1 MDLTMPE
8 GPADMTTRGE
18 EFFRTEGTYTSL
30 GAPTPGGPVA
40 RWLVHEGQRIEKHR
54 PDVRRAVL
62 AARRR
67 RGAVVARH
75 APSEEGQNTVASS
88 GQLARKPTLVSI
100 GSTAIGE

>member
-40 RWLVHEGQRIEKHR
+40 RWLVHEGQRIE
-54 PDVRRAVL
+54 
-62 AARRR
+62 
-67 RGAVVARH
+67 
-75 APSEEGQNTVASS
+75 
-88 GQLARKPTLVSI
+88 SI
-100 GSTAIGE
+100 V